1 MSFVVVEEGI
11 LLALLC
17 ALGTNIAFLCK
28 QRGAAAAPEVRF
40 RHPLRSAAALFRSR
54 WWAIG
59 FAIAAGAWAVH
70 VAALAVAPLSL
81 VQGVIA
87 GGLVLLAWPAER
99 WFGYRLGRREWWGLA
114 LAAGG
119 LAFLAITVPD
129 ADAHS
134 RYSTPALI
142 AFEGAAVGIGMLLLA
157 PGTANRAGAAH
168 GVVLGAAAGLLVGVS
183 DVAIKALA
191 APVLADPLGLLSPWT
206 AVALAASVGAFF
218 AIARGLQLAEGISV
232 IALSSVTANC
242 AAILGGIVVFGDPL
256 GADVVSGL
264 ARGAAFAAVLAAA
277 ALIPA
282 PLRAASGRA

>member
-1 MSFVVVEEGI
+1 MSFVMAEIGI

-17 ALGTNIAFLCK
+17 ALGTNLAFLCK

-40 RHPLRSAAALFRSR
+40 RHPLRSAVALFRSR

-59 FAIAAGAWAVH
+59 FSIAAGAWALH
-70 VAALAVAPLSL
+70 VAALAIAPLSL
-81 VQGVIA
+81 IQAVIA
-87 GGLVLLAWPAER
+87 GGLVLLAFPAKR
-99 WFGYRLGRREWWGLA
+99 WFGHRLGRREWWGLG

-119 LAFLAITVPD
+119 LAFLALTVPD
-129 ADAHS
+129 TEAHS

-142 AFEGAAVGIGMLLLA
+142 AFEAAAIAVGACLLA
-157 PGTANRAGAAH
+157 PGAASRVGAGR

-191 APVLADPLGLLSPWT
+191 APVLADPVALLSPWT
-206 AVALAASVGAFF
+206 GVALAASIGAFF
-218 AIARGLQLAEGISV
+218 ALARGLQLAQGISV

-242 AAILGGIVVFGDPL
+242 AAILGGIVVFGDPV
-256 GADVVSGL
+256 GADLASGL
-264 ARGAAFAAVLAAA
+264 ARGAAFAAVVGAA

-282 PLRAASGRA
+282 PLRSATG